1 MKTKTKTKKSNNVI
15 SDLRSIRE
23 KVSMEIKD
31 LNPKELKEFLK
42 SYKKGMA
49 VNKRKKVNV

>member
-1 MKTKTKTKKSNNVI
+1 MKTKTKAKKPNSVI
-15 SDLRSIRE
+15 SELRSIRE
-23 KVSMEIKD
+23 KISMEIKN

-42 SYKKGMA
+42 SNKKGMA